1 MTLPRVSLFQS
12 AMRMRLTYGV
22 LPTYEAFKDAFEGDL
37 GDSEYVITNCRDIG
51 GNGSFSCDGLWALL
65 NVKLSMWQ
73 EGGPDNHAETIAA
86 ANAAGD
92 FVSAVLQT
100 LGIEWV

>member
-12 AMRMRLTYGV
+12 AMRISLNYGV
-22 LPTYEAFKDAFEGDL
+22 LPTYEQFKDAFERDL

-51 GNGSFSCDGLWALL
+51 GDGSFSCDGLWALL
-65 NVKLSMWQ
+65 NVKLNVWQ
-73 EGGPDNHAETIAA
+73 DGDTDYEDFADE
-86 ANAAGD
+86 AGD
-92 FVSAVLQT
+92 FVSGVLYT